1 MKKCGDAVQESA
13 FYQVPLSNSDIN
25 SKKKKKKKKKERKK
39 ENKKEKKMKKIS

>member
-25 SKKKKKKKKKERKK
+25 SKKKKKKKERKK
-39 ENKKEKKMKKIS
+39 IKKKKK

>member
-25 SKKKKKKKKKERKK
+25 SKKKKKKKKERKK
-39 ENKKEKKMKKIS
+39 IKKKKK